1 MSNRIPSDLELMAYA
16 DGAVAPDRAAE
27 IERYLSTSPRARAL
41 IATFDEL
48 GARVREH
55 AQASSSAAG
64 DVVDNVMTRID
75 AEPNAPV
82 RRGATVHPLRG
93 AAPIA
98 AATAALALA
107 AGIALLV
114 SRVADGPASAPLAA
128 SSGDPQ
134 LAPSSALVASAPTP
148 PAEAEDREPGVSVDA
163 VEFGAHAGTIFYVP
177 TDTGTTTVVW
187 LTDDDSGED

>member
-16 DGAVAPDRAAE
+16 DGEVAPDRAAE
-27 IERYLSTSPRARAL
+27 IERHLVTSPRARAL
-41 IATFDEL
+41 VATFDEL
-48 GARVREH
+48 GARIREH
-55 AQASSSAAG
+55 AEASSAAG
-64 DVVDNVMTRID
+64 DVVDNVMARID
-75 AEPNAPV
+75 AQPV
-82 RRGATVHPLRG
+82 VPIRREATVHPLRS

-114 SRVADGPASAPLAA
+114 SRVASGPTRDPQAI